1 MTKPIYSEIARLE
14 REARHRAMA
23 CTFDEANGMAAPVCD
38 NIRESIDEM
47 TEMVESVKLEVE
59 GERQALRKQIGAAIQ
74 VHDDMREN
82 YRQVVDHA
90 RWGQPQLFYS
100 ISFYSGPPQLLCR
113 PFFALFHRNL
123 VIINV
128 L

>member
-23 CTFDEANGMAAPVCD
+23 CTFDEANGMAAPMCD

-90 RWGQPQLFYS
+90 RWGQPQLF
-100 ISFYSGPPQLLCR
+100 LLH
-113 PFFALFHRNL
+113 FFLQRSAAVTLQTFFCLFP
-123 VIINV
+123 
-128 L
+128 

>member
-1 MTKPIYSEIARLE
+1 MTKPIDSEIARLE

-38 NIRESIDEM
+38 NIRQSIDEM

-90 RWGQPQLFYS
+90 RWGRRQPQLFYS
-100 ISFYSGPPQLLCR
+100 ISFYSGPPQLLCSH
-113 PFFALFHRNL
+113 FLALFHRNY
-123 VIINV
+123 
-128 L
+128 

>member
-1 MTKPIYSEIARLE
+1 MTQPIHSEIARLE
-14 REARHRAMA
+14 RDARHRAMA

-82 YRQVVDHA
+82 YRQVVHHA
-90 RWGQPQLFYS
+90 RWGRRQPQHFYFFTPFLFTAVRRNY
-100 ISFYSGPPQLLCR
+100 FAD
-113 PFFALFHRNL
+113 PFCL
-123 VIINV
+123 VP
-128 L
+128 

>member
-82 YRQVVDHA
+82 YRQVVHHA
-90 RWGQPQLFYS
+90 RWGRRQPQLFLHS
-100 ISFYSGPPQLLCR
+100 ISFYSGPPQLHSVYVNDH
-113 PFFALFHRNL
+113 P
-123 VIINV
+123 
-128 L
+128 